1 MSHASWAIWNRG
13 YLATLSTVVGLLMV
27 PQEASGQG

>member
-1 MSHASWAIWNRG
+1 MSRTSWTIRNRD
-13 YLATLSTVVGLLMV
+13 YLATLGAVVGLLMV